1 MASVLPDVL
10 SGSPELSAGERTVSV
25 IIGPMI
31 AAAGAKPQP
40 NMARLI
46 EQYGAGKGLPDL
58 RTILAGDCPRAGSVS
73 INDRCGV
80 HYPQLIHLGLA
91 LSRN

>member
-25 IIGPMI
+25 IVGLMI

-46 EQYGAGKGLPDL
+46 EQYGADKGLPDL
-58 RTILAGDCPRAGSVS
+58 RTILAGDCPRAG
-73 INDRCGV
+73 
-80 HYPQLIHLGLA
+80 Q
-91 LSRN
+91 SRSTTAAACITRSSSTWGSL